1 MSVHLSTLMC
11 PKHRKE
17 ILRWIKAWLL
27 GKKLVCCVSTALI
40 EAGINVSFPIVV
52 RSWAGI
58 PSLIQAA
65 GRCNRNC
72 EEDTGRVYIW
82 NLTEESL
89 GPLPDIQKGK
99 EFSMSLLRDVE
110 NPDELGNPEMIKN
123 ISPKRRY
130 VQKRLKIIHIKSG
143 TRIWL
148 QCCQGIVNVGARP
161 GICGRRTIRWLI

>member
-1 MSVHLSTLMC
+1 MC

-65 GRCNRNC
+65 GRACFIASTPRP
-72 EEDTGRVYIW
+72 TPRRR
-82 NLTEESL
+82 
-89 GPLPDIQKGK
+89 QK
-99 EFSMSLLRDVE
+99 
-110 NPDELGNPEMIKN
+110 KN
-123 ISPKRRY
+123 TNE
-130 VQKRLKIIHIKSG
+130 V
-143 TRIWL
+143 
-148 QCCQGIVNVGARP
+148 VG
-161 GICGRRTIRWLI
+161 